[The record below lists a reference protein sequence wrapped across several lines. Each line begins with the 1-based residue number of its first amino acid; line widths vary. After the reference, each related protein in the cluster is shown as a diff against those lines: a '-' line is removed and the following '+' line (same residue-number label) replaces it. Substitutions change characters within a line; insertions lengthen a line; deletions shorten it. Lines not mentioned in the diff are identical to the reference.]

1 MKTDDIVFERAG
13 IAFLHHFSLL
23 VLIFVPFSS
32 LSLAPRL
39 TNDDCL
45 CPCPRLRARNTSWRS
60 FRTRSFCCSPP
71 QRSLS
76 CSPVMTST
84 SQMRKPFFKPWWC
97 GCATTSRIDSRTSG
111 CFWPLSDYR
120 FFLHRWG
127 SRQGGIEITP
137 ASLPESKAV
146 MNLLCPLFIKI
157 LFFAVNKP
165 REQIHNAFFSHTYL
179 NIYAGFVLLCM

>member
-1 MKTDDIVFERAG
+1 
-13 IAFLHHFSLL
+13 
-23 VLIFVPFSS
+23 
-32 LSLAPRL
+32 
-39 TNDDCL
+39 
-45 CPCPRLRARNTSWRS
+45 
-60 FRTRSFCCSPP
+60 
-71 QRSLS
+71 
-76 CSPVMTST
+76 MTST

-165 REQIHNAFFSHTYL
+165 REQIHNAFFPTLIWIFMQDLCCFVCKCQEVVKLCLQKFPQPVMSHIQFMLIKQDKGNKQMLFAKGLENQMQY
-179 NIYAGFVLLCM
+179 